1 MPYKTVYITTSDD
14 DLSQE
19 LQKANLP
26 GVEVLTRLTA
36 AVSYDQVIQHI
47 VHLSSDVAVGVF
59 SAWLYDKIKKKDPSK
74 TTINSKQIIQNN
86 TEITLMINQVQDE
99 QNKKDDTYSCPYCGY
114 DLKVMPQRKR
124 KCPSCEKPVYIKS
137 TPDNQ
142 AKRIM
147 TEAQA
152 MAAEEQWRLYNLRQK
167 SLSSLF
173 PFGLSEQDIEKEKA
187 LGAASDPDA
196 VVSLLT
202 CLVKETND
210 LHQRKMA
217 LSQLAVYAEEE
228 GHPFHEYLVEA
239 NRCELQRYKQQGV
252 RKVEILTSGF
262 GNACAE
268 CETNARRVLAID
280 DALQLMPL
288 PHPRCTHTN
297 VGKRAGFCRCSY
309 LPAFD

>member
-59 SAWLYDKIKKKDPSK
+59 AAWLYDKIKKRDPSK

-86 TEITLMINQVQDE
+86 TEITVMINQVQDE
-99 QNKKDDTYSCPYCGY
+99 RNKKDDTYSCPYCGH
-114 DLKVMPQRKR
+114 DLKVIPQRKR

-137 TPDNQ
+137 TPDNR
-142 AKRIM
+142 AKSIM

-173 PFGLSEQDIEKEKA
+173 PFGLSERDIEKEKA

-196 VVSLLT
+196 VV
-202 CLVKETND
+202 
-210 LHQRKMA
+210 
-217 LSQLAVYAEEE
+217 YAEED
-228 GHPFHEYLVEA
+228 GRPFHEYLVEA

-288 PHPRCTHTN
+288 PHPRCTHTIA
-297 VGKRAGFCRCSY
+297 GKRAGFCRCSY